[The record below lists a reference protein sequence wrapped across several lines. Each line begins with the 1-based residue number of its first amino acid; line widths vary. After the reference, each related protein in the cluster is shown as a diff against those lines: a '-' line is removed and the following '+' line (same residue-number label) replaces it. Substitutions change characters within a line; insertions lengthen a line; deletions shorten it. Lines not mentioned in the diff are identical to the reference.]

1 MIGRLGIFART
12 DFRSEKPIHF
22 GHFNVKDCQV
32 CAVPLQMRLRGEAR
46 GKGADVIPLL
56 GQHLLQWCEY
66 FNFVIYNN
74 DLCHALSSPVIAWTV
89 A

>member
-1 MIGRLGIFART
+1 
-12 DFRSEKPIHF
+12 
-22 GHFNVKDCQV
+22 
-32 CAVPLQMRLRGEAR
+32 VPLQMRLRGEAR

-74 DLCHALSSPVIAWTV
+74 DLCHALSSPVIA
-89 A
+89 